1 MNLLITGAS
10 KGLGM
15 AYAKHLGK
23 SGDFLYLVSRTR
35 PDSLDL
41 QDGIKRHWFE
51 ADLTDPSVH
60 SQIAAQIPVLDA
72 VIHNAGTWEST
83 AFSRDY
89 EFSSVPEAETRTII
103 ELNLIAPI
111 LLTQALLPQ
120 LKASKNPKIILIG
133 SINGLENAGMPE
145 VAYNASK
152 FGLRGIAHSLREH
165 LRSERIGVSILN
177 PGAIGWEGAVAQDFL
192 IPPADIVLLTRTIL
206 EMSRFSVVKEVDL
219 PAMHDQP
226 V

>member
-1 MNLLITGAS
+1 MNILITGAS
-10 KGLGM
+10 RGLGM

-23 SGDFLYLVSRTR
+23 PGDFLYLVSRTR
-35 PDSLDL
+35 PDSLE
-41 QDGIKRHWFE
+41 QNDGTKRHWFE
-51 ADLTDPSVH
+51 ADLTDSTVH
-60 SQIAAQIPVLDA
+60 QNIAAQIPRLDA
-72 VIHNAGTWEST
+72 LIHNAGTWESS

-89 EFSSVPEAETRTII
+89 DFASVPEAETRTIL

-120 LKASKNPKIILIG
+120 LKASNNPKIVLIG
-133 SINGLENAGMPE
+133 SINGLEHAGMPE

-152 FGLRGIAHSLREH
+152 FGLRGVAHSLREH
-165 LRSERIGVSILN
+165 LRSERIGVSVLN
-177 PGAIGWEGAVAQDFL
+177 PGAIGWEGASQDFL
-192 IPPADIVLLTRTIL
+192 IPPSDIIQLTRTIL

-219 PAMHDQP
+219 PAMQDQP

>member
-1 MNLLITGAS
+1 MNILITGAS

-15 AYAKHLGK
+15 AYTKHLGK
-23 SGDFLYLVSRTR
+23 PGDFLYLVSRTR

-51 ADLTDPSVH
+51 ADLTEAGIH
-60 SQIAAQIPVLDA
+60 QKIAAQVGLLDA
-72 VIHNAGTWEST
+72 IIHNAGTWEST
-83 AFSRDY
+83 AFSRNYD
-89 EFSSVPEAETRTII
+89 FAKVSEAETRNII
-103 ELNLIAPI
+103 ELNLTAPI

-120 LKASKNPKIILIG
+120 LKTSQNPKIILVG

-152 FGLRGIAHSLREH
+152 FGLRGVAHSLREH
-165 LRSERIGVSILN
+165 LRSERIGVSVLN
-177 PGAIGWEGAVAQDFL
+177 PGAIGWEGASQDFL
-192 IPPADIVLLTRTIL
+192 IPPSDIVLLTRTIL
-206 EMSRFSVVKEVDL
+206 EMSRFSTVKEVDL